1 MNLPLNDIIMKDEGE
16 NITKIGFYIINLDDS
31 KGPGTHWT
39 SLYYNPLQSI
49 YFDSFGFMA
58 PLNRRSNTTIYI

>member
-1 MNLPLNDIIMKDEGE
+1 MHLPLNDIIMKDEGE

-39 SLYYNPLQSI
+39 SLYYSPLKSI
-49 YFDSFGFMA
+49 LLF
-58 PLNRRSNTTIYI
+58 